1 MPTQQLDDIDF
12 SVVSRMLEAI
22 ERGDMDTMRRCF
34 APEALIWHNHDG
46 LEMDVESTVGRI
58 GYLCAVSTSREYKDR
73 RMATV
78 GSVVFIQHTLTAGL
92 LSGRRLEMLAIMRIE
107 LDADGLVMRMEE
119 YLDSRAVD
127 CLGEEVPGEQTTS
140 TSA

>member
-1 MPTQQLDDIDF
+1 MPTQQLDAIDF

-22 ERGDMDTMRRCF
+22 ERGDLETMRRCF
-34 APEALIWHNHDG
+34 AKEAVIWHNHDG
-46 LEMDVESTVGRI
+46 LEMDVDSTVALI

-78 GSVVFIQHTLTAGL
+78 GSVAFIQHTLSAAL
-92 LSGRRLEMLAIMRIE
+92 LSGRRLEMPAIMRIE
-107 LDADGLVMRMEE
+107 LDADGLVVRMEE

-127 CLGEEVPGEQTTS
+127 CLGEEVPGEQ
-140 TSA
+140 SA